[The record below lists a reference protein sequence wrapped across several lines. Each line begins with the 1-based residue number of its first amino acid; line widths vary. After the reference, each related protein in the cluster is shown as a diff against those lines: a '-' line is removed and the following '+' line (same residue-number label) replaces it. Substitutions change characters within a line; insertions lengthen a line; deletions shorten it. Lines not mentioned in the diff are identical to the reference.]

1 MPFRLDDHRAKVQ
14 FVTSAEMPSLIYR
27 AVCAT
32 DKVSNTQYVQHA
44 VCEALSR
51 DLGIPLEELIARLPP
66 PRGKAAHPFGPDRQ
80 PVPRPG
86 AAGTYEE
93 VR

>member
-1 MPFRLDDHRAKVQ
+1 
-14 FVTSAEMPSLIYR
+14 MPSLIYK
-27 AVCAT
+27 AVLAT
-32 DKVSNTQYVQHA
+32 GKVSNTVYVQHA

-51 DLGIPLEELIARLPP
+51 DLGIPLEELLAELPP

-80 PVPRPG
+80 PIPRPG
-86 AAGTYEE
+86 PANTYEE